1 MNYADM
7 NHGVPENIERMIN
20 DKGLKKRVV
29 AERAGMNAQT
39 LSDIFANRKL
49 LKIHDL
55 IALAGA
61 LECTPAELMR
71 TDRTA

>member
-61 LECTPAELMR
+61 LECTPAELMH